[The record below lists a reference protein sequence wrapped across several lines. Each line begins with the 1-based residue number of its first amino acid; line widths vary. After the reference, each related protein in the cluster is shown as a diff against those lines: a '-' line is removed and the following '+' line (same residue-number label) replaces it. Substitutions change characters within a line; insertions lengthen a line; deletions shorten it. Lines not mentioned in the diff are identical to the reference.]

1 MKTDLSEQFEAEF
14 SVEVEVKADL
24 RWSESGTNS
33 VWAQQRMGQ
42 VLKKKNGTTLTQ
54 LGDTIEAG
62 HQGVRWF
69 RSWPSKMVT
78 ALAKSARCPILDA
91 VARHGNVQGIGWP
104 HFASIARRTK
114 VPF

>member
-42 VLKKKNGTTLTQ
+42 VLKEKNGTRVVKKLKRAFCLVKNGRGNQFETE
-54 LGDTIEAG
+54 I
-62 HQGVRWF
+62 
-69 RSWPSKMVT
+69 
-78 ALAKSARCPILDA
+78 SAEIDSR
-91 VARHGNVQGIGWP
+91 V
-104 HFASIARRTK
+104 
-114 VPF
+114 

>member
-42 VLKKKNGTTLTQ
+42 
-54 LGDTIEAG
+54 
-62 HQGVRWF
+62 F
-69 RSWPSKMVT
+69 
-78 ALAKSARCPILDA
+78 
-91 VARHGNVQGIGWP
+91 
-104 HFASIARRTK
+104 
-114 VPF
+114 